1 MSRIFKI
8 NIIVLILSIFIS
20 CSAQKELYTH
30 KLPQENECIYLVDTI
45 DFKDPI
51 IIEYNGI
58 RYIME
63 STIVKNNNNKPFDKI
78 IKENMVSILSTDLG
92 IYYDLPVSL
101 YPKISELL
109 GIDYF
114 PKFYEENNIKLLKED
129 NKHLIEEKDKLCS
142 QIETLKLKIKERD
155 TRFTQFKKDIEDV
168 NVLLNDIII
177 NKHLMNGMGCST
189 FEQVQLIKKTFF
201 DYYNILLSNKNEEIN
216 EMMLTMVNVHSVS
229 KGKLNVFIPL
239 TKHNYNNKWYTLTM
253 NKDINDNEYIITNI
267 NSNVCCMI
275 LGEVITVSHI
285 KDKQYE
291 VYLNNIIYFP
301 IKCLNG

>member
-1 MSRIFKI
+1 LWNEYKRR
-8 NIIVLILSIFIS
+8 LSF
-20 CSAQKELYTH
+20 LYGL
-30 KLPQENECIYLVDTI
+30 KQQ
-45 DFKDPI
+45 
-51 IIEYNGI
+51 
-58 RYIME
+58 
-63 STIVKNNNNKPFDKI
+63 FDKI
-78 IKENMVSILSTDLG
+78 SQDVKN
-92 IYYDLPVSL
+92 
-101 YPKISELL
+101 
-109 GIDYF
+109 
-114 PKFYEENNIKLLKED
+114 ENNIRNEFNSHLQDKNVKAFFTWGNLNDNFDSYGDEYYKNLNKYYHASSQYYIDDIKLLKED

-253 NKDINDNEYIITNI
+253 NKDINDNEYIITNN
-267 NSNVCCMI
+267 NSNMCCMI